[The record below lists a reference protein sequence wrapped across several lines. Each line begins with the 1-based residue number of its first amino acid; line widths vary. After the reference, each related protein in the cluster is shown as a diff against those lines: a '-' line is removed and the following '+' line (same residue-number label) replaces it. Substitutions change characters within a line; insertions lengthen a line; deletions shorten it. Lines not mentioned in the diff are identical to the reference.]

1 MTRRPDFAPAELPFA
16 ARSRTTIPES
26 FPATRIFPGWGP
38 GLGR

>member
-1 MTRRPDFAPAELPFA
+1 MTRKPDFAPTELPFA
-16 ARSRTTIPES
+16 ARSRTTIES